1 MLISRNHENLC
12 LRLME
17 HAGKVIF
24 GQGFPQICP
33 ILDHKNIFFGTFLR
47 NRRTKSVLQ
56 SCMSHLKTCRPSKMM
71 NIFYFQYFLSYSG
84 LNFLFW
90 PSVTRSLYG
99 VPSTVATWEYLQGLL
114 ARTYISR
121 VATGIWKCSGS
132 NVFFGCGSWIFY
144 FYIFKI

>member
-47 NRRTKSVLQ
+47 NRRTESVLQ

-99 VPSTVATWEYLQGLL
+99 VLSTVANCRGGGRLHFFENFTILGHFFMFLPDKYFF
-114 ARTYISR
+114 IS
-121 VATGIWKCSGS
+121 AFCQILP
-132 NVFFGCGSWIFY
+132 
-144 FYIFKI
+144 